1 LNRVPRAARDSLK
14 TPGTLLAEAWV
25 GAVALLAALH
35 AVAAVNLVADLA
47 CSPVR
52 LLHGEV
58 WTLATS
64 SVVIQ
69 GPPVGQLVMTAAFT
83 GWVIARLGAKRF
95 WIVAIGGHIGATVV
109 AYLGIGVL
117 WAVAGD
123 HLEDVVTKPDYGISA
138 VWAALLGALIVVG
151 WRLGG
156 WRRRLAAIAG
166 AGVAVGF
173 AYFVVS
179 DGHLADVEHVLAFAI
194 GIGLAAALTRR
205 TDALD
210 VAVTNRA

>member
-1 LNRVPRAARDSLK
+1 
-14 TPGTLLAEAWV
+14 
-25 GAVALLAALH
+25 
-35 AVAAVNLVADLA
+35 
-47 CSPVR
+47 
-52 LLHGEV
+52 
-58 WTLATS
+58 
-64 SVVIQ
+64 
-69 GPPVGQLVMTAAFT
+69 
-83 GWVIARLGAKRF
+83 
-95 WIVAIGGHIGATVV
+95 
-109 AYLGIGVL
+109 
-117 WAVAGD
+117 
-123 HLEDVVTKPDYGISA
+123 
-138 VWAALLGALIVVG
+138 LIVVG